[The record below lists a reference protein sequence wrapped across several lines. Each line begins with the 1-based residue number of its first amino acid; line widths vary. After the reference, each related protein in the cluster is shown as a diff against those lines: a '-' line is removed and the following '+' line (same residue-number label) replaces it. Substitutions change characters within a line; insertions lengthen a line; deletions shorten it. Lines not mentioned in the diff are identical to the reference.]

1 MVASVRADSSADLL
15 HFDGNEPYF
24 NTAMAEGGMVMSA
37 FCPLL
42 LIPYTLHIYLL
53 VDGTVCAAV
62 NESASPTLNVNVNM
76 NTFTAPKLILACLSE
91 SVSVSVCLC
100 VGQSL
105 CRRRKAGPTRPVRLR
120 ESLRLPVL
128 PFLLLFVVVPSA
140 GGRVAGPASLP
151 GLPRGRSGLRARHPR
166 SGHPP
171 APPRPTDP
179 LRLAA
184 QLHLPQSAD
193 RPR

>member
-15 HFDGNEPYF
+15 RFDCNEPYF
-24 NTAMAEGGMVMSA
+24 HTAIAEGRMVMSA
-37 FCPLL
+37 FCTLL

-53 VDGTVCAAV
+53 VNGTVCAAV
-62 NESASPTLNVNVNM
+62 NESASPTLNMNMNM

-91 SVSVSVCLC
+91 SVCLC
-100 VGQSL
+100 VGQSLL

-120 ESLRLPVL
+120 EPLRLPIVVL
-128 PFLLLFVVVPSA
+128 LLLFVVVPSA

-171 APPRPTDP
+171 APPRSIDP
-179 LRLAA
+179 LRLAS
-184 QLHLPQSAD
+184 QLHLPQSPG

>member
-1 MVASVRADSSADLL
+1 MIQVLVGDETGRCKNVRIRRSSSDNDSSFDVSCINQVSESNRNRSFFSFSSFRKERRKPSFVFLFFSSAVQGLVNLFSNFQVPGRMVASVRADSSADLL

-24 NTAMAEGGMVMSA
+24 HTAMAEGGMIMSA

-62 NESASPTLNVNVNM
+62 NKSVSPTLNVNMNMNM

-91 SVSVSVCLC
+91 SVCLC

-105 CRRRKAGPTRPVRLR
+105 
-120 ESLRLPVL
+120 
-128 PFLLLFVVVPSA
+128 
-140 GGRVAGPASLP
+140 
-151 GLPRGRSGLRARHPR
+151 
-166 SGHPP
+166 
-171 APPRPTDP
+171 
-179 LRLAA
+179 
-184 QLHLPQSAD
+184 
-193 RPR
+193 